1 MVMILSLAV
10 IFGVFIFYLY
20 FYHTKELSQS
30 LFVAF
35 VASLVVFGIMVWI
48 YSTNPYG
55 IFDKLPKNSE
65 IFNGQTK
72 QLNDLNKN

>member
-1 MVMILSLAV
+1 MVMILSLAGM
-10 IFGVFIFYLY
+10 FGVFIFYIY
-20 FYHTKELSQS
+20 FNHTKEFSQS
-30 LFVAF
+30 LLIAF
-35 VASLVVFGIMVWI
+35 VASLVSFGIMIWL